1 MENDIDALT
10 RLNIEIGKR
19 ETDGD
24 AEAHAW
30 FEQRLA
36 SKLTF
41 RRADLKTFDDRSD
54 FIRKVAPA
62 DPRDTTVE
70 SVVVDGD
77 GAFVKCTVKV
87 HSAAGERR
95 YRNLRL
101 FIREQGEW
109 KLLGWANEPM

>member
-30 FEQRLA
+30 FEKRLA

-77 GAFVKCTVKV
+77 GAFVKCTVKRAFGRGREALPQPAAL
-87 HSAAGERR
+87 HSRAG
-95 YRNLRL
+95 
-101 FIREQGEW
+101 
-109 KLLGWANEPM
+109 